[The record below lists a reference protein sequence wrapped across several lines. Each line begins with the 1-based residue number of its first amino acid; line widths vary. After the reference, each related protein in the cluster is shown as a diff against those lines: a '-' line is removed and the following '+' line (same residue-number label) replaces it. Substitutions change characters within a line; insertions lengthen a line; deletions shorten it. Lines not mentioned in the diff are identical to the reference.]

1 MSKGDPP
8 EVGGA
13 ALWVESKDAISTMA
27 LQDRL
32 TSDKN
37 AIVTIA
43 VQNGLTSDKNAIVTT
58 AVQREVYL
66 VRRESR
72 GMVREQGGT
81 RALAWGVEDQ

>member
-8 EVGGA
+8 EVGGV
-13 ALWVESKDAISTMA
+13 ALEEARCDIDNCSARRPYLGRD
-27 LQDRL
+27 
-32 TSDKN
+32 
-37 AIVTIA
+37 
-43 VQNGLTSDKNAIVTT
+43 AIVTT

>member
-1 MSKGDPP
+1 M
-8 EVGGA
+8 
-13 ALWVESKDAISTMA
+13 WSKDAVVTTA
-27 LQDRL
+27 VQDRL

-37 AIVTIA
+37 AIVTI
-43 VQNGLTSDKNAIVTT
+43 